1 MNKSKF
7 LLLFSSLFLSACH
20 SSLDADRV
28 APLNSEPFT
37 FKFTPGKA
45 KTPSSIMP
53 TGFGPIRGPS
63 INSSNEENSITKDL
77 GRCGNNLLNQQL
89 HFEFNF

>member
-7 LLLFSSLFLSACH
+7 LLLFFSLFLSACH
-20 SSLDADRV
+20 SSLDQDS
-28 APLNSEPFT
+28 LICSDNWPFT
-37 FKFTPGKA
+37 FKVTPGKA
-45 KTPSSIMP
+45 KTPASIMP

-63 INSSNEENSITKDL
+63 IPSDTENSFSKDL
-77 GRCGNNLLNQQL
+77 NKCRNNLLNQQI